1 MPWAACSTLS
11 FILSVNTESKSKG
24 VKGGACQRSQHGGM
38 GASLEGTEKELG
50 FWSQCRLKY
59 HLIPIL
65 AVCVTAGKSPTTCIS
80 ACFPLQTCFG
90 GWQRSQV
97 GPGKTEEPIVP
108 LVRSQTPVPGARE
121 FLPGR
126 A

>member
-1 MPWAACSTLS
+1 MGCLLNLIIYPLS
-11 FILSVNTESKSKG
+11 EHRKQVKG

-65 AVCVTAGKSPTTCIS
+65 AV
-80 ACFPLQTCFG
+80 
-90 GWQRSQV
+90 
-97 GPGKTEEPIVP
+97 
-108 LVRSQTPVPGARE
+108 
-121 FLPGR
+121 
-126 A
+126 